1 MLSSAYRSTLV
12 ETPSTDSGGH
22 ERICSASGSNVY
34 WKAGGATAEFL
45 GAIEVIVSLVYR
57 AGQIGQN
64 LRYLKV
70 QTLKM
75 MGVSVMRLYE
85 VDANQAL
92 G

>member
-1 MLSSAYRSTLV
+1 
-12 ETPSTDSGGH
+12 
-22 ERICSASGSNVY
+22 VY

-64 LRYLKV
+64 LRHLKV